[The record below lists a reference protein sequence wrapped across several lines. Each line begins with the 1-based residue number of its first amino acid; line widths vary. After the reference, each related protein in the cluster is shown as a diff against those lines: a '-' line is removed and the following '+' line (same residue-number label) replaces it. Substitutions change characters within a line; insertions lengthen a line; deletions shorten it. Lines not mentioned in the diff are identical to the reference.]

1 MKAQLAAII
10 RILPARP
17 TAPDLSWMLNR
28 ENQPTGKP
36 LWNHNHENINVTLI
50 LICTFKNSYSSSFF
64 LISRM
69 FGVTVGPGISISNH
83 CSGRWEWWKARGAAT
98 LWSVFSQDPTTTNGR
113 ETTTTNGRDLTTT
126 RPACAPSITRPWIME
141 CEKKLLK
148 IRSEH
153 WNLGEWC
160 VMVHRLSFE
169 NIWLPREVAWDFCLR
184 HALLSFKLPLENL
197 FVDCQQP
204 GELVPTASWYFLAIL
219 EIC

>member
-28 ENQPTGKP
+28 ENQPTGRKTN
-36 LWNHNHENINVTLI
+36 WKENHNHENTKVNLI

-98 LWSVFSQDPTTTNGR
+98 LWSVFSQDPTTT
-113 ETTTTNGRDLTTT
+113 EK
-126 RPACAPSITRPWIME
+126 RPQPMEGTWPQPDRPVH
-141 CEKKLLK
+141 L
-148 IRSEH
+148 RSPDH
-153 WNLGEWC
+153 GSWNVKRNC
-160 VMVHRLSFE
+160 
-169 NIWLPREVAWDFCLR
+169 
-184 HALLSFKLPLENL
+184 
-197 FVDCQQP
+197 
-204 GELVPTASWYFLAIL
+204 
-219 EIC
+219 